1 MSALMRY
8 IRVLLT
14 EAEDHSEA
22 TEIRIRMKPERVWHF
37 VRSDSFLYCSQ

>member
-8 IRVLLT
+8 IRVLST

-22 TEIRIRMKPERVWHF
+22 TEIRIRMNPPKGPQFRQF
-37 VRSDSFLYCSQ
+37 YLFLYCSQ